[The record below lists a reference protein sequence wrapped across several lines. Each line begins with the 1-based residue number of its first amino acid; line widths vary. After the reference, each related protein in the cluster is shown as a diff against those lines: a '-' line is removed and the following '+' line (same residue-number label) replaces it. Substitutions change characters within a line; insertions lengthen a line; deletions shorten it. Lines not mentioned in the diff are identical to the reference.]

1 MADARFFS
9 LAGPFTAAEIARRTG
24 ARIAGGAEGERLLRD
39 VAPLETAGAEHLS
52 FLDNRKYVEAFR
64 RTRAGAAFVH
74 PDIAGEAPAGL
85 TLLVTERP
93 YHAYA
98 RAAQAFYP
106 ATPPDPGIAPS
117 AVVDPS
123 ARIGEGTAIEA
134 HAVIAAR
141 VELGRRCWIGANSVI
156 GTGCVLG
163 DDVRIDANVTVSHSL
178 IGARVRLYPGVR
190 VGQDGFGFAPDPAGH
205 VKVPQLG
212 RVIIEDDVEIGA
224 NTTIDRGAGPDTV
237 IGAGTMIDNL
247 VQIGH
252 NVQLGRGCVLVSQV
266 GISGRQHPVGRFRD
280 DRRAGRLDRS
290 SRDRHRRPHRR
301 PGRGDA
307 RCRGGRDGDG
317 QPGAADQ
324 GIFPPGDRAPAL
336 GDEEGRLGWT
346 RRSRL
351 AAPPRSTSSGSCR

>member
-9 LAGPFTAAEIARRTG
+9 LAGPFTVAELARRTG
-24 ARIAGGAEGERLLRD
+24 AKVEGAAEGERVLRD
-39 VAPLETAGAEHLS
+39 VAPLETAGGEHLS

-74 PDIAGEAPAGL
+74 PDLAGEAPAGL
-85 TLLVTERP
+85 TLLVTARP

-106 ATPPDPGIAPS
+106 APVPAPGIAPS

-123 ARIGEGTAIEA
+123 ARIGEGTGIAA
-134 HAVIAAR
+134 HAVIGAR
-141 VELGRRCWIGANSVI
+141 VELGQRCSIGANSVI
-156 GTGCVLG
+156 GAGCVLG

-224 NTTIDRGAGPDTV
+224 NSTIDRGAGPDTV

-266 GISGRQHPVGRFRD
+266 GISGSTRLGDFVMIGGQGGLTGHLAIGTGARIGAQAGVMRD
-280 DRRAGRLDRS
+280 VAAGETVMGS
-290 SRDRHRRPHRR
+290 
-301 PGRGDA
+301 
-307 RCRGGRDGDG
+307 
-317 QPGAADQ
+317 
-324 GIFPPGDRAPAL
+324 PAL
-336 GDEEGRLGWT
+336 PVREFFRQVAALQRLVKKKGE
-346 RRSRL
+346 
-351 AAPPRSTSSGSCR
+351 